1 MLKQIS
7 HFQISDMLRLSGKFS
22 LLLLLILQVNI
33 CSQAQL
39 PFFQQVAGR
48 DDLKGAIPS
57 VVFQDNNGFLWV
69 GSNNGLFVYDGFTFR
84 DVPFSDT
91 ALLATVSS
99 IASDAS
105 GNIWVGYRN
114 GKIAKGS
121 EAGIELFQPSEGL
134 PAVPVTAILFDN
146 KGVLWIATYGEGVYF
161 YINERI
167 YNINTDD
174 GLNDNYIYTL
184 AQGTEGVWA
193 GTDAGIAV
201 IAAEVDGKIIKSY
214 STPEGLPDIIVQKI
228 IPAADGGMWIGMQSD
243 GICYFDPRKQIFQI
257 PEKAIDWMHGPV
269 NDIVEF
275 ADVLWI
281 ATESNGIVEVPLTGN
296 RMSDVFSLSDV
307 GGNRIN
313 RMLRDF
319 EGNIWLINSGSLVWS
334 SGPGLKYMRQSGDF
348 VFGNIHALHVEND
361 NSFWVGND
369 RGLFLHSGNRNDN
382 NPKQFLPPQSKGG
395 PGITSLHHDPAG
407 NMWVG
412 TFGNGLFRLENGS
425 KALNR
430 ISDETGQLNDNIL
443 GISATGDEIWFATL
457 GGVARCIYNAGT
469 NNRFTFNHF
478 SSDEG
483 PGNNFIYTAFADS
496 KGRMWFGT
504 DGKGVAMFHHDRFT
518 TFSPEEGKTPRVVY
532 SVTEDND
539 GNLWFGSAN
548 EGVFRYNGKEF
559 ASFNL
564 NSGLRNLNITSVIS
578 AGQNQVVV
586 VHNQGIDVINSRTGQ
601 VSYPG
606 IRAGITGLNPDLNAV
621 ATDAG
626 GSVWIGTQ
634 DGIIRY
640 NPEYMNV
647 MAMPLTSVR
656 RVSVYLSDEPA
667 VPGEVFPHNRNN
679 ISFEYAGIWF
689 NNPEKVSFRIKLEG
703 NDPDWI
709 YTGDRIYTY
718 SSLRPGKY
726 TFRVQSTVN
735 SDYTYANEASF
746 SFVIKS
752 PFYTQWW
759 FILLAI
765 AILSGIIYL
774 VFKTRLNRI
783 RREQQLLSEK
793 AESQFQLLKS
803 QVNPHFLFNNFSTLM
818 AIIEEDKDT
827 AIEYVGKLS
836 AFFRNVLE
844 YRDKD
849 LIPLSEELEIVDNYL
864 FLQRKRYGD
873 NLRVEK
879 RVDSK
884 SLSSMIPPLT
894 LQLILENAVKHNIVS
909 LAKPLNINIRTEA
922 DRLIVENTLQIRK
935 TSEPSTG
942 MGLANIRSRYEIF
955 SGKEIVIEQTED
967 LYRISLPLIYNNSLK
982 S

>member
-1 MLKQIS
+1 
-7 HFQISDMLRLSGKFS
+7 MLRLPGKFS
-22 LLLLLILQVNI
+22 LLLLLFLQIMI
-33 CSQAQL
+33 CSRAQL

-57 VVFQDNNGFLWV
+57 AVFQDNNGFVWV
-69 GSNNGLFVYDGFTFR
+69 GSNNGLFVYDGFAFR
-84 DVPFSDT
+84 DILFSDT
-91 ALLATVSS
+91 VLRAPVSS
-99 IASDAS
+99 ITSDAS

-114 GKIAKGS
+114 GKIATGTES
-121 EAGIELFQPSEGL
+121 GIALFEPAEGL
-134 PAVPVTAILFDN
+134 PAVPITDLLIDN

-161 YINERI
+161 YSNERM

-184 AQGTEGVWA
+184 ASGPEGIWA

-201 IAAEVDGKIIKSY
+201 IAAEVDRKVIHTY
-214 STPEGLPDIIVQKI
+214 STAEGLPDVIVQKI
-228 IPAADGGMWIGMQSD
+228 ARASDGGMWVGMQSD
-243 GICYFDPRKQIFQI
+243 GICYFDPQKKSFHI
-257 PEKAIDWMHGPV
+257 PEKAIDWMYGPV

-275 ADVLWI
+275 ADLLWI
-281 ATESNGIVEVPLTGN
+281 ATEGSGIVEVPLTGN
-296 RMSDVFSLSDV
+296 RIADVFSLAEA

-313 RMLRDF
+313 RLLRDL
-319 EGNIWLINSGSLVWS
+319 EGNVWMVNSGSLVWS
-334 SGPGLKYMRQSGDF
+334 SGPGLKFMRQSGDF
-348 VFGNIHALHVEND
+348 VFGNIHALHVEDD

-425 KALNR
+425 KALDR
-430 ISDETGQLNDNIL
+430 VIDESGRLNDNIL
-443 GISATGDEIWFATL
+443 GISAAGNEIWFATL
-457 GGVARCIYNAGT
+457 GGVARCNYNPDIS
-469 NNRFTFNHF
+469 NRFTFDHF
-478 SSDEG
+478 SSGDG
-483 PGNNFIYTAFADS
+483 PGNNFIYSVFADS

-504 DGKGVAMFHHDRFT
+504 DGKGVAMYNKGRFS
-518 TFSPEEGKTPRVVY
+518 TFAPEKGKTPRVVY
-532 SVTEDND
+532 SVAEDHD

-548 EGVFRYNGKEF
+548 EGIFRFDGKDF
-559 ASFNL
+559 TCFNL
-564 NSGLRNLNITSVIS
+564 NSGLRNLNITAVIS

-586 VHNQGIDVINSRTGQ
+586 VHSQGIDVINSRTAQ

-606 IRAGITGLNPDLNAV
+606 IRAGITDLNPDLNAV
-621 ATDAG
+621 ATDANG
-626 GSVWIGTQ
+626 AVWIGTQ
-634 DGIIRY
+634 DGIIMY

-656 RVSVYLSDEPA
+656 KVSVYLSDEPA

-689 NNPEKVSFRIKLEG
+689 NNPEKVSFRIKLDG
-703 NDPDWI
+703 NDPEWI

-726 TFRVQSTVN
+726 TFRVQSAVN
-735 SDYTYANEASF
+735 NDFTYANEAAF
-746 SFVIKS
+746 SFVIKA
-752 PFYTQWW
+752 PFYKRWW
-759 FILLAI
+759 FIMFALI
-765 AILSGIIYL
+765 VLSAIIYFL
-774 VFKTRLNRI
+774 FKTRLNRI

-818 AIIEEDKDT
+818 AIIEEDKET

-836 AFFRNVLE
+836 TFFRNILE

-849 LIPLSEELEIVDNYL
+849 LIPLAEELEIVDNYM

-879 RVDSK
+879 SVDAD
-884 SLSSMIPPLT
+884 SLSSLIPPLT

-909 LAKPLNINIRTEA
+909 QAKPLNITIRTEA

-942 MGLANIRSRYEIF
+942 MGLQNIRSRYQAL
-955 SGKEIVIEQTED
+955 SGKEIVIVQTTD
-967 LYRISLPLIYNNSLK
+967 LYSISLPLIYDNSQK